1 MHHTGHFLRTP
12 ETPKTPKAPFMTSIF
27 NIILSLN
34 GPAETSFHGGVVLLR
49 CRTEEFLLLSQ
60 KLFLR

>member
-1 MHHTGHFLRTP
+1 
-12 ETPKTPKAPFMTSIF
+12 MTSIF

-34 GPAETSFHGGVVLLR
+34 GPAETSFHGGVVFLR